1 MTLDRSDLQ
10 GNILRGYTHRHAGY
24 LFVEVR
30 DAGAGRRLLSELIDP
45 VTTAREWETG
55 NGPESTLNVALTAA
69 GLEAIG
75 VDSAVRATFPEDFR
89 AGMRARA
96 KRLGDVRANAPKR
109 WEKGLRDLSAH
120 LLLTVYGSED
130 DIRDEALGA
139 WKERVEADPGLR
151 CGYEQLADQ
160 LEDARE
166 HFGFRDGFSQ
176 PAVEGSRRSARG
188 EGVMRRFW
196 RWRELRLGEFVL
208 GHRDEDGVV
217 PARGVP
223 LLYNGTFM
231 VWRKLHQDVALFRR
245 WVRDEAGGDPDEED
259 WVRAK
264 IVGRWPNGDSLVRT
278 PDGHTPRGKRNRF
291 RYSRDKEG
299 LRCPVGA
306 HVRRANPRDGLGWR
320 TERTRRSRL
329 LRRGMPYG
337 AELPEGALEDDR
349 QKRGLIFVC
358 LNASI
363 ARQFELVQSHW
374 LNDGDAFGLGSDRD
388 FLLGRAD
395 PAGKMTVPGDP
406 PRFFSPQQQFVRM
419 RGGEYLF
426 VPGMTALEAL
436 AAG

>member
-1 MTLDRSDLQ
+1 
-10 GNILRGYTHRHAGY
+10 
-24 LFVEVR
+24 
-30 DAGAGRRLLSELIDP
+30 
-45 VTTAREWETG
+45 
-55 NGPESTLNVALTAA
+55 
-69 GLEAIG
+69 
-75 VDSAVRATFPEDFR
+75 
-89 AGMRARA
+89 
-96 KRLGDVRANAPKR
+96 
-109 WEKGLRDLSAH
+109 
-120 LLLTVYGSED
+120 
-130 DIRDEALGA
+130 
-139 WKERVEADPGLR
+139 
-151 CGYEQLADQ
+151 
-160 LEDARE
+160 
-166 HFGFRDGFSQ
+166 
-176 PAVEGSRRSARG
+176 
-188 EGVMRRFW
+188 MRRFW